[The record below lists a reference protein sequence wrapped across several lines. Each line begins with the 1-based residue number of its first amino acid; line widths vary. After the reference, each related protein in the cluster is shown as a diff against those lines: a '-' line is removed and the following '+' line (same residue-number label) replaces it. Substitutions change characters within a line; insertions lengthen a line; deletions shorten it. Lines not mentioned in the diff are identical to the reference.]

1 MLLFTFAAIP
11 PDYFRLGLM
20 CLHHINMLSYQI
32 EQEGVQA
39 RSEADGGQNA
49 KAYPVGTPQKLL
61 LQVLNILR

>member
-1 MLLFTFAAIP
+1 
-11 PDYFRLGLM
+11 M